1 MADDPTNPPADPPKD
16 PPADPPKKP
25 PADPPKEPPADPP
38 PEGFPADTKP
48 EDMEP
53 EEQVAYWKH
62 RARRSEKDA
71 RKLGDVD
78 PDQYAKDQA
87 ELERLRRES
96 MSDREK
102 ELADAEARGRQAAT
116 KDLGPKMV
124 RAAFSAAIGDIE
136 DDDEAKAIQDTIGAL
151 DLAAFITDDGDVD
164 AARVKTVAARIT
176 GGTAMGSSGPSSDY
190 GGGRRQSSKPSGID
204 AGAEMFEISR
214 KRKTG
219 KSA

>member
-1 MADDPTNPPADPPKD
+1 MPEE
-16 PPADPPKKP
+16 KP
-25 PADPPKEPPADPP
+25 PEEKPPEEKPPEEKPP
-38 PEGFPADTKP
+38 EEKPPEEKPEGFPADTKP

-53 EEQVAYWKH
+53 EEQAAYWKH
-62 RARRSEKDA
+62 QARRHEKAA
-71 RKLGDVD
+71 RKFGDVD
-78 PDQYAKDQA
+78 PDQFAKDQA
-87 ELERLRRES
+87 ELEKLRRES

-136 DDDEAKAIQDTIGAL
+136 DDDEARAVQDTIGAL

-176 GGTAMGSSGPSSDY
+176 GGTAMGSSGSSSDY